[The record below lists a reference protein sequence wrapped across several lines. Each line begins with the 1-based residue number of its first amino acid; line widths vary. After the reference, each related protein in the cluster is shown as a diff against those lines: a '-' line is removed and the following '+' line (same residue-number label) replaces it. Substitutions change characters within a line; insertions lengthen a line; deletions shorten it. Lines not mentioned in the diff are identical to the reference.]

1 MQGLLILG
9 TYSVF
14 GVPGTWLLTSS
25 EGMCHCVPRP
35 RYRCERFRGELS
47 RADAASSSSRQQGEG
62 DKGEKVTAEKVR
74 GANLPES
81 GEVRICSHRDKQS
94 GNVRCCQLESESDKK
109 VKRFLTEESIW
120 QWQG

>member
-1 MQGLLILG
+1 M
-9 TYSVF
+9 
-14 GVPGTWLLTSS
+14 
-25 EGMCHCVPRP
+25 
-35 RYRCERFRGELS
+35 S

-62 DKGEKVTAEKVR
+62 DKGERVTAEKVR

-94 GNVRCCQLESESDKK
+94 GNVRCCQLESKSGKK